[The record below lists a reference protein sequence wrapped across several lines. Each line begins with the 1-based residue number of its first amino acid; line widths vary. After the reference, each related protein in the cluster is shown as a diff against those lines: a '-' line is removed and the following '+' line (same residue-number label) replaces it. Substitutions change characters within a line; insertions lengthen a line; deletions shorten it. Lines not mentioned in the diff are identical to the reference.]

1 MSTLL
6 SAETS
11 DLQAEADWLCS
22 LVVDNAEPLRTAVL
36 KRDVRIQGARF
47 HLHAKDRNTLYRV
60 SGRFHWFLK
69 LTPPGDEAVARERL
83 GADTIAGVL
92 GHRPEYC
99 GAPVVRVGTN
109 PSFVLAS
116 AVPGKPL
123 NRVLVT
129 ESWIPTAAAAARL
142 EAAFGTLGSLL
153 GTLHATARIGAGAP
167 RATKRPFEALKAASA
182 RATSR
187 DAVSLAIAEC
197 LVRHQDP
204 DGDRTFVHGN
214 MRLDNVLVSEGR
226 VGFVDLEH
234 CGNASFYQDL
244 SRPVSQLLLTR
255 ATIGFPHH
263 RVVSYLGSF
272 LGAYGRAHAYDP
284 RPLADYVFARLGK
297 YCLENRRKMLPSRI
311 GALPIVGSKLDRLAL
326 AVLREGVEGAVP
338 ELSLRHAYTQ

>member
-1 MSTLL
+1 MSTSL
-6 SAETS
+6 SAEIS
-11 DLQAEADWLCS
+11 ELQAEADWLCS
-22 LVVDNAEPLRTAVL
+22 VVTENAEPLRAAASG
-36 KRDVRIQGARF
+36 RDVQLKGARF
-47 HLHAKDRNTLYRV
+47 RLHLKDRNTLYRV
-60 SGRFHWFLK
+60 SGRFNWFLK
-69 LTPPGDEAVARERL
+69 LTPPGDQAVGRERL

-92 GHRPEYC
+92 GTRPDYC
-99 GAPVVRVGTN
+99 GAAVVRVSTN
-109 PSFVLAS
+109 PSFVLAA

-142 EAAFGTLGSLL
+142 EAAFGTLGALL
-153 GTLHATARIGAGAP
+153 GMLHAKGRIGGDAP

-182 RATSR
+182 RIRSR
-187 DAVSLAIAEC
+187 DAVTLAIAEC
-197 LVRHQDP
+197 LARHRD
-204 DGDRTFVHGN
+204 DERDETFVHGN

-226 VGFVDLEH
+226 IGFVDLEH
-234 CGNASFYQDL
+234 SGNAPFYQDL

-272 LGAYGRAHAYDP
+272 LSAYGRVHAYEP
-284 RPLADYVFARLGK
+284 RQLGDYVFARLGK
-297 YCLENRRKMLPSRI
+297 YCLENRRKMLPGRI

-338 ELSLRHAYTQ
+338 DLGLSHAYTQ